1 VQRKLAIGASNDPLE
16 KEADRVADQ
25 VMATPALTGISDAP
39 PQIQRY
45 SGQLT
50 GQMDAAPAS
59 VDQALASPGR
69 ALAPLLR
76 QDMES
81 RFGHDFSRVRVHR
94 GEAAEKSAQDV
105 NAQAYTVGD
114 DIVFGASRFV
124 PASREGLRL
133 IAHELTHVVQQRGG
147 QRVVR
152 RRILYPNVAVTSTDD
167 PIPRYM
173 RGDGSLALTTLTING
188 SAQITPQIL
197 GSAFNP
203 TEVEPKS
210 APSQPL
216 RGSGPGSGSGSGA
229 GSGSGTRTDE
239 SSGSGSGAGSG
250 NASGAG
256 AATVQCGFKDFDVS
270 ISANIRLPSP
280 PADGRWGPEM
290 VERAGIK
297 RSGLPPKCSQK
308 NQISVV
314 MKGDPNSGDFYQWMK
329 TNEDQHASDMKK
341 ASDEILVPDHNAV
354 LSLRGAGANQ
364 DACKTNLYDQLRRL
378 PDNIQRFLE
387 RVGADIAGRD
397 VPGGHKFDAT
407 FQERND
413 CDNLSILLKKAPP
426 PATRG
431 QH

>member
-1 VQRKLAIGASNDPLE
+1 
-16 KEADRVADQ
+16 
-25 VMATPALTGISDAP
+25 
-39 PQIQRY
+39 
-45 SGQLT
+45 
-50 GQMDAAPAS
+50 
-59 VDQALASPGR
+59 
-69 ALAPLLR
+69 
-76 QDMES
+76 
-81 RFGHDFSRVRVHR
+81 
-94 GEAAEKSAQDV
+94 
-105 NAQAYTVGD
+105 
-114 DIVFGASRFV
+114 
-124 PASREGLRL
+124 
-133 IAHELTHVVQQRGG
+133 
-147 QRVVR
+147 
-152 RRILYPNVAVTSTDD
+152 
-167 PIPRYM
+167 
-173 RGDGSLALTTLTING
+173 
-188 SAQITPQIL
+188 
-197 GSAFNP
+197 
-203 TEVEPKS
+203 
-210 APSQPL
+210 
-216 RGSGPGSGSGSGA
+216 
-229 GSGSGTRTDE
+229 
-239 SSGSGSGAGSG
+239 
-250 NASGAG
+250 
-256 AATVQCGFKDFDVS
+256 
-270 ISANIRLPSP
+270 
-280 PADGRWGPEM
+280 M